1 MFTST
6 SQATSDLP
14 WILKQEKEIFRSQIY
29 LIESQELSEAC
40 KSLISF
46 SLILGEE
53 KKILQDAGAQRQ
65 GRHCRLR
72 FFFFKL
78 HEYHHIN
85 IFICEGSVILCRR
98 VLMNKYTASKADL
111 HWNSRSISTW
121 APAPSYLATIANQ
134 ESNSENYRLLRG
146 GIQGLSSAALWLDSN
161 LWGPSN
167 IYSCKGQRDEKQ
179 ETMPGWEPR

>member
-1 MFTST
+1 MNTETGEGNIQVTNLSDWKSGTKWSLQKFDFFFINIGGGQENTPRCRGT
-6 SQATSDLP
+6 EAGQA
-14 WILKQEKEIFRSQIY
+14 
-29 LIESQELSEAC
+29 
-40 KSLISF
+40 
-46 SLILGEE
+46 
-53 KKILQDAGAQRQ
+53 LQAAI
-65 GRHCRLR
+65 
-72 FFFFKL
+72 FFFKL

-146 GIQGLSSAALWLDSN
+146 GIRGLSSAVRWLDSN
-161 LWGPSN
+161 LRGPSN
-167 IYSCKGQRDEKQ
+167 IYSSKGQRDEKR